1 MSFQDENYF
10 LGIPKLPTRVMIF
23 LVPFFLSFIM
33 SGIVAFIST
42 VKSLGMGMHIIPP
55 WLTSWG
61 ISWMIAFPTVLFVLP
76 IARRFSLLL
85 VKPAKSND

>member
-10 LGIPKLPTRVMIF
+10 LGIPKLPTRAMIF

-61 ISWMIAFPTVLFVLP
+61 DLLDDCFSHCFICLANRKTFFTV
-76 IARRFSLLL
+76 IGETCQI
-85 VKPAKSND
+85 